1 MLRPHWARRFVVC
14 AMLACC
20 APTQGQ
26 VASLQ
31 TINRAE
37 EVGWADPDRA
47 LHMLDELQS
56 RAADAQTLEESLT
69 VRGILLVD
77 TRNNT
82 QAEAV
87 IARLFE
93 MGRER
98 PSATKAAHVI
108 RTYLFCQQARLN
120 DAAAELRWFEADET
134 SPSLARYR
142 LETLKGSVLRF
153 TGQYEAAILAY
164 ERAIDLAD
172 EMHRRPRKVAA
183 IVRLA
188 WVLVQTA
195 NLDGASKQLRSA
207 RELATQ
213 DGDDA
218 ALAGIARTEAE
229 IADRRGDRVAERQAC
244 LEELGHAQRA
254 GSTLLMALASADLGD
269 SYAKTHEFARSLE
282 YSRQAA
288 ALAPRIERN
297 GFEATVQFN
306 IGMAQIGLGS
316 LPVGKAAA
324 ENAIKF
330 TVDSGDIVDA
340 DGMLREYGPA
350 LERAGDLKGALATYH
365 QDDALRERLMSTARE
380 RAVLELSGKFEAE
393 RRTREIELLKR
404 DNAIK
409 DHDLRTRRLQQQTV
423 LIATAIIALACAAL
437 AWAVRSIRK
446 VNARLLFESQ
456 HDALT
461 GLHNRRYFNE
471 QILARSGDQAFRGC
485 VLLIDL
491 DHFKRINDTLGHP
504 AGDAILAI
512 AAKRLASALREN
524 DLLVRWGGEEF
535 LALLGPMSEAE
546 LNGASERM
554 LQVIRDEPLFW
565 NGTSLRCTISI
576 GCASFPV
583 PGATTRV
590 SLERAISLVDKALYE
605 AKRRGR
611 NRACRLAFLDAATE
625 QDLARIND
633 EFAVASGD
641 SRVMLVDLT
650 IADPSPPA
658 PVLLRKLA

>member
-1 MLRPHWARRFVVC
+1 MLRAHWPTRFVVC

-47 LHMLDELQS
+47 LHMLDELES

-93 MGRER
+93 MGRDR
-98 PSATKAAHVI
+98 PSATKAAHII
-108 RTYLFCQQARLN
+108 RTYLLCQQDRLN
-120 DAAAELRWFEADET
+120 DAAAELRWFEADEA
-134 SPSLARYR
+134 SPSARYR

-172 EMHRRPRKVAA
+172 EMRRRPRKVAA

-188 WVLVQTA
+188 WVLLQTG

-218 ALAGIARTEAE
+218 ALAGIARTEAD
-229 IADRRGDRVAERQAC
+229 IADRRGDRAEERQAC

-288 ALAPRIERN
+288 ALASHIERN
-297 GFEATVQFN
+297 GFEAIVQFN

-316 LPVGKAAA
+316 LSLGKAAA

-330 TVDSGDIVDA
+330 TADSGDLVDA
-340 DGMLREYGPA
+340 EGMLSEYGPA

-365 QDDALRERLMSTARE
+365 QDDALRARLMSTARE

-409 DHDLRTRRLQQQTV
+409 DHDLQTRRLQQQTV

-471 QILARSGDQAFRGC
+471 RILGRSGDQAFQGC

-512 AAKRLASALREN
+512 AAKRLASALRED

-565 NGTSLRCTISI
+565 NGTSLRCTVSI
-576 GCASFPV
+576 GCASFPM
-583 PGATTRV
+583 PGATTRL

-611 NRACRLAFLDAATE
+611 NRACRLASLHAATE

-633 EFAVASGD
+633 EFAEASGD

-658 PVLLRKLA
+658 PMLLRKLA